1 MPAQCLVSPVKR
13 VSIFCR
19 DLDKSLAFYR
29 DILGM
34 KIIEDKTVSGPF
46 IGKLVNLASCTMRI
60 VYLQADP
67 KIDAGLVGLFHVT
80 EPKLPMAPRATPGQ
94 IHWGQGSFVFST
106 DHGDEI
112 YAALQ
117 KAGTQFLTP
126 PTPYTKPTDDAY
138 MKAGVYTEM
147 IFYDPDG
154 LMVSIIGYKPLPK

>member
-1 MPAQCLVSPVKR
+1 LSNVSPVKR

-19 DLDKSLAFYR
+19 DLNKSLALYR

-34 KIIEDKTVSGPF
+34 KVIEDKTVSGPF
-46 IGKLVNLASCTMRI
+46 IGKLVNLPSCTMRI
-60 VYLQADP
+60 MYLSADP
-67 KIDAGLVGLFHVT
+67 SIDAGLVGLFHVS
-80 EPKLPMAPRATPGQ
+80 EPALPVAVPPKQGQ

-106 DHGDEI
+106 DKGDEL
-112 YAALQ
+112 YAALT
-117 KAGTQFLTP
+117 KHGYTFLTP

-154 LMVSIIGYKPLPK
+154 LMVSIIGYKPLKA

>member
-1 MPAQCLVSPVKR
+1 MANESRVSPVKR

-19 DLDKSLAFYR
+19 DIEKSFALYR

-34 KIIEDKTVSGPF
+34 KIIEDKKVSGPF
-46 IGKLVNLASCTMRI
+46 IGKLINLPSCTMRI
-60 VYLQADP
+60 VYLSADTS
-67 KIDAGLVGLFHVT
+67 IDAGLIGLFHIT
-80 EPKLPMAPRATPGQ
+80 DPKLPEAPQVAQGQ

-106 DHGDEI
+106 DHGDAI
-112 YAALQ
+112 YADLV
-117 KAGTQFLTP
+117 KHGFTFLTP

-154 LMVSIIGYKPLPK
+154 MMCSIIGYKPLPK